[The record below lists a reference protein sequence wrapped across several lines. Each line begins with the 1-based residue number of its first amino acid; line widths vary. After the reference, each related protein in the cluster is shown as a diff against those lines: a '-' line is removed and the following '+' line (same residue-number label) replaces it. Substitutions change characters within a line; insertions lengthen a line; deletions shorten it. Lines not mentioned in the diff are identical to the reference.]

1 MLTWNEIRT
10 RAAQFAERWQGATKE
25 NAEAQTFWNEFLA
38 VYGVDRRRVAA
49 FERKVKGLEKG
60 SGRGRIDLLWPGL
73 FMAEHKSKGRDLGE
87 ATQQALEY
95 VQVLEEHERP
105 QWVAVSD
112 FGQVRLEEVA
122 TGEAHQFAL
131 DELPRQVERFAF
143 LIGKQLRHQRES
155 DPVNVK
161 AAQQMSKLHNLLE
174 DSGYTGHALEVLL
187 VRLLF
192 LLFGDDTGLWD
203 ERGLFYDLLADHT
216 RSDGEDT
223 GSVLGRLFQVLD
235 TSTGSRQ
242 ANLPEWLNA
251 FPYVNG
257 ELFRERIDLAD
268 FSPKMRQ
275 MLLDA
280 CALDWGAVSPAIF
293 GSMFQAV
300 MDETER
306 RNLGAHYTSEANILK
321 ALGPL
326 FLDELHALREAA
338 RGSKAK
344 VQAFLDLLPGLRL
357 LDPACGS
364 GNFLLLA
371 YRELRR
377 LELDALAEQQRGQQ
391 VLDVAHL
398 IRVNVGQ
405 FYGIEYDEFP
415 AQIARVAMWL
425 ADHQANIEAS
435 RTLGQNFVN
444 LPLTQAAHVLNG
456 DALEVDWFE
465 HLNLGEDAPQLSR
478 VYVVG
483 NPPFIGSSLMAP
495 AQRQQLVNI
504 FQRVQEAGK
513 LDYVAAWYLK
523 AAKLMQIITREA
535 PNLQTA
541 AALVSTNS
549 ITQGE
554 QVAPLWATM
563 LRDQR
568 MNITSAHQTFKWS
581 NDAPGQ
587 AAVHCIIVQFQPSS
601 GAPKVRRLFSYSS
614 PKASPVEHPATFINA
629 YLTDAPD
636 VIVTKRRKPFL
647 NNVQQVVYGNKP
659 VDGTR
664 EQLKKTPGEGNLI
677 ISTKAELDALLQVEP
692 GAEKFIKPLIG
703 AEDFLH
709 GGHRWVLWLPDAEP
723 HELAK
728 LPKVRERVMR
738 VQAVR
743 RASSDVGARKL
754 AERPA
759 EFRDTKL
766 PARYIVIP
774 AHTSENRDYVPFG
787 YLDSSTVVNNSVFMV
802 PDADLFTFGTISS
815 AAHMAWLHAVGGKL
829 ESRYRYSSDLVYNTF
844 PWPDREALTPKQV
857 KTVEDAAQQ
866 VLEAREKHPDST
878 LAQLY
883 DPLTMPRA
891 VRDAHTALDRVVD
904 ALYGLKSGSTEAQRL
919 AHLLGLYQDAAPTL
933 ASQMATP
940 VKKGRKRASP

>member
-10 RAAQFAERWQGATKE
+10 RAAQFAERWDDAVKE
-25 NAEAQTFWNEFLA
+25 NAEAQTFWNEFLS
-38 VYGVDRRRVAA
+38 VYGIDRRRVAA

-73 FMAEHKSKGRDLGE
+73 FMAEHKTKGRDLDE
-87 ATQQALEY
+87 ATRQALDY

-112 FGQVRLEEVA
+112 FGQVRLHEVA
-122 TGEAHQFAL
+122 SGHAEQFPL
-131 DELPRQVERFAF
+131 SDLPRQVERFAF
-143 LIGKQLRHQRES
+143 LIGKQLRHQREA

-161 AAQQMSKLHNLLE
+161 AAQQMGKLHNLLE

-223 GSVLGRLFQVLD
+223 GAMLARLFQVLD
-235 TSTGSRQ
+235 TPADRRQ
-242 ANLPEWLNA
+242 AALPAHFAA

-280 CALDWGAVSPAIF
+280 CTLDWGAVSPAIF

-306 RNLGAHYTSEANILK
+306 RNLGAHYTSEANIMK

-326 FLDELHALREAA
+326 FLDELHAMREAA
-338 RGSKAK
+338 RGNRNRL
-344 VQAFLDLLPGLRL
+344 QQFLDLLPRLRF

-371 YRELRR
+371 FRELRR
-377 LELDALAEQQRGQQ
+377 LELDALAEQQKGQQ

-435 RTLGQNFVN
+435 RQLGQNFVN
-444 LPLTQAAHVLNG
+444 LPLTQAAHIRHG
-456 DALEVDWFE
+456 DALEVDWLE
-465 HLNLGEDAPQLSR
+465 HLNLRNDAASLSR

-483 NPPFIGSSLMAP
+483 NPPFIGSSLMTP
-495 AQRQQLVNI
+495 TQRQQLVNI
-504 FQRVQEAGK
+504 FQDVQEAGK

-523 AAKLMQIITREA
+523 AAKLMQTVTREL
-535 PNLQTA
+535 PNIQTA

-549 ITQGE
+549 VTQGE
-554 QVAPLWATM
+554 QVAPLWGAM

-568 MNITSAHQTFKWS
+568 MTITSAHQTFKWS

-587 AAVHCIIVQFQPSS
+587 AAVHCVIVQFQPEQT
-601 GAPKVRRLFSYSS
+601 APKARRLFSYSS
-614 PKASPVEHPATFINA
+614 PKAAPVQHSATFINA

-636 VIVTKRRKPFL
+636 VIVTKRRQPFL

-677 ISTKAELDALLQVEP
+677 ISTQAELEALLTVEP
-692 GAEKFIKPLIG
+692 GAAKFVKPLVG

-709 GGHRWVLWLPDAEP
+709 GGHRWTLWLPDAEP

-728 LPKVRERVMR
+728 LPKVRERVAR
-738 VQAVR
+738 VQALR
-743 RASSDVGARKL
+743 RASRDEGARKL
-754 AERPA
+754 ADRPA

-766 PARYIVIP
+766 PAHYIVIP
-774 AHTSENRDYVPFG
+774 RHTSENRDYVPFG
-787 YLDSSTVVNNSVFMV
+787 YLDKNTVVNDSVFMI
-802 PDADLFTFGTISS
+802 PDADLFTFGIISS
-815 AAHMAWLHAVGGKL
+815 AAHMAWLHAIGGKL

-844 PWPDREALTPKQV
+844 PWPDRASLTPKQV
-857 KTVEDAAQQ
+857 QAVEKAAQE
-866 VLEAREKHPDST
+866 VLDARADHPGST

-883 DPLTMPRA
+883 DPLTMPRRL
-891 VRDAHTALDRVVD
+891 RDAHNALDRAVD

-919 AHLLGLYQDAAPTL
+919 ALLLTKYQELVPTL
-933 ASQMATP
+933 ESQAARP
-940 VKKGRKRASP
+940 RRGKKA